1 MTERLS
7 NNNTLQN
14 DQQSKASE
22 HSHHLTQ
29 LCACGAGW
37 VREWGER
44 LRFTLSNFQAR
55 DPVYPLIHS
64 SANWK
69 RAPFDHDHPLI
80 HSSANW
86 KHAPVDHVHPDSLI
100 C

>member
-22 HSHHLTQ
+22 HSHRLTQ

-44 LRFTLSNFQAR
+44 FK
-55 DPVYPLIHS
+55 IHS
-64 SANWK
+64 QQFPST
-69 RAPFDHDHPLI
+69 
-80 HSSANW
+80 
-86 KHAPVDHVHPDSLI
+86 
-100 C
+100 